1 MAKPLIRSIKG
12 THDILPD
19 QSWRWQ
25 RIENTVRAFMKRF
38 GYREIRTPVF
48 ERTELFAR
56 GVGQET
62 DIVSKEMY
70 SFVDKSGNNLTLKP
84 EVTASV
90 IRAYLQ
96 HNLGRQSPM
105 TKLYYLDRAFRQE
118 RPQAGRYRQHHQ
130 FGVEAIGSPHPE
142 TDAEVISIAHGV
154 LKELGLSD
162 LELRLNSIGSQTSRT
177 NYRQALKAFLKP
189 HLSELSE
196 TSRRRF
202 DTNPLRILDTK
213 VPHEIEILKD
223 APVLTDYLTPE
234 DAEHFDAVKTLLR
247 ALGIPFVL
255 DSRLVRGLDYYT
267 RTTFEFTSSALGAQN
282 ALCGGGRYDHLVE
295 TLGGKPT
302 PAIGFAAGIER
313 ILLALETNNNEAQP
327 ETIDIYFV
335 CLDEN
340 ARPFVLQLANK
351 LRGLGFTVETDLL
364 RRSLKAQLREA
375 NRLHARLALIIGETE
390 FQNQTVQVKDLTTT
404 EQKSVNWDSLV
415 DYISR
420 LNFNS
425 E

>member
-25 RIENTVRAFMKRF
+25 QIENTVRDFMRRF

-142 TDAEVISIAHGV
+142 TDAEVISIAYGI
-154 LKELGLSD
+154 LKELGLSE
-162 LELRLNSIGSQTSRT
+162 LELRLNSIGSQNSRT
-177 NYRQALKAFLKP
+177 NYRRALKAFLKP
-189 HLSELSE
+189 HLPKLTE

-223 APVLTDYLTPE
+223 APILTDYLTPE
-234 DAEHFDAVKTLLR
+234 DAEHFEAVKTLLQT
-247 ALGIPFVL
+247 LGIPFVL

-267 RTTFEFTSSALGAQN
+267 RTTFEITSSGLGAQN
-282 ALCGGGRYDHLVE
+282 ALCGGGRYDNLVE
-295 TLGGKPT
+295 TLGGKQT
-302 PAIGFAAGIER
+302 PAIGFAAGMER
-313 ILLALETNNNEAQP
+313 VLLALESDTDKTPP
-327 ETIDIYFV
+327 ETIDLYFV
-335 CLDEN
+335 CLDEY
-340 ARPFVLQLANK
+340 ARPTVMKLTNK
-351 LRGLGFTVETDLL
+351 LRSLGFSVETDLL

-375 NRLHARLALIIGETE
+375 NRLHARMALIVGETE
-390 FQNQTVQVKDLTTT
+390 FQNQTVQVKDLTTA